1 MKTRLACAVCA
12 TAVATCATLPSSG
25 AGVNAFSYIQKGL
38 AACYDGV
45 ENAGAGVHDANA
57 TTWVDLTGN
66 GNDGTVASG
75 ITWAADGCVCTGG
88 VDTPVVI
95 GPSLAA
101 VTGSETFTVEFAG
114 KRATTGRGVLF
125 GQYPVNYSVN
135 LEYAGNGSGATDNS
149 LRQHFLRSLD
159 GSETLDQR
167 TTRASLTYANGDSAT
182 LALTTAPTERGLWK
196 NGVLGVFSDT
206 SKSERPIVNR
216 VTDCNSCIGG
226 DFRGGNAVT
235 FIGTCNACRLYDRV
249 LTQGELAV
257 NAAVDAVRF
266 RGADPATL
274 TLPIGWS
281 FDAQT
286 NLLATVTVAASGGG
300 TMHIAG
306 GAAGATVSTNVVQ
319 DGTSVPLTVTAVPDA
334 GFEFVTWGGDM
345 DAIMSVNGNEAT
357 VRCIEPTAIYA
368 VFRPDTPP
376 TASTADY
383 DYVTN
388 GLVVWY
394 DGADN
399 AGVGVHDG
407 ATSIWTDI
415 SGNGRD
421 ATLNA
426 NLGWVANGWTN
437 NANCYPV
444 ALGTAANTAVANVLN
459 SNTFTVEFMA
469 RPTRTNSRENY
480 FASYNTGGFGIEHN
494 SSSKTLGQ
502 IRLWFN
508 GNPDYDTDVTQVAGE
523 SAVFTVVAN
532 ASSQKLYKNGQLA
545 FTGTRSIANNKMLA
559 TATYYIGND
568 ASRPNNAFKGT
579 FHSFRVYNRQLT
591 AEEVAQNAAADRARL
606 LESGAT
612 SWTNA
617 TGGAWL
623 DADAWDYG
631 VPNVFTPAA
640 LTRAGAT
647 KTVTVAEHVPAI
659 TNVTIANG
667 PGTTQVRVADGG
679 RLPAENAIVSIGK
692 GGELKV
698 ESGGRVDYDGG
709 GASFDKSHATIS
721 VADGGKLS
729 VAGGTV
735 DLVNFKGKLV
745 ASGSGT
751 DTGIVSIASG
761 TLRIASD
768 DSINSVQAILGGRLE
783 MTGGQLVVERTAPFS
798 DTYLR
803 ITDGG
808 LVEMSGDAQ
817 MLYKENGVA
826 FGNGTFHLRDHASVC
841 AKLTWDGGNNTPSSQ
856 ERVRIAPTSGKTAMV
871 TVDDDATI
879 VIDGHQ
885 TFFYVNYGT
894 DGSRAILNWNSS
906 QKLDVVHTFAVGY
919 VRGYAEVNLTR
930 GQIRGGGYGFR
941 VAQSGIQP
949 VEGNVVTGVVN
960 ITGGSVL
967 NSGSWTSADS
977 VQGLIVGAGA
987 VTSLTIPGFYRGT
1000 IRLSG
1005 GAVTNTSCYTGVGVG
1020 VAEGDVV
1027 QTGGEFRHQ
1036 VATHEM
1042 IVGAWGGEG
1051 RYILSNGVAS
1061 AMSDV
1066 FVGGATTNLLY
1077 EKPYALYK
1085 VCPVTNHCAKGLLLV
1100 AGGSFSTEKTLW
1112 VSQDGA
1118 GVLEIG
1124 PAGSVTAANVA
1135 FTNTPAAL
1143 TGGTDL
1149 AAKVRFTCGP
1159 ASVGTVSTPGVLT
1172 IGPGATLEVD
1182 STALEDHGVFP
1193 LISFG
1198 TCEGDFA
1205 SVSVTGRGAVVKTAN
1220 GYVLDRTAGTVLI
1233 FR

>member
-1 MKTRLACAVCA
+1 MSQNRMIGFLI
-12 TAVATCATLPSSG
+12 VAASSAALPAWG
-25 AGVNAFSYIQKGL
+25 EGLNAFSYIKRGL
-38 AACYDGV
+38 AACYDGI

-75 ITWAADGCVCTGG
+75 ITWAADGWVCTGG
-88 VDTPVVI
+88 VDTPVVV
-95 GPSLAA
+95 GPGLAA

-114 KRATTGRGVLF
+114 RRATTGRGVLF
-125 GQYPVNYSVN
+125 GQYAVNYSVN

-149 LRQHFLRSLD
+149 LRLHFLRSLD

-206 SKSERPIVNR
+206 SKSARPIVNR
-216 VTDCNSCIGG
+216 VTSCNSCIGG
-226 DFRGGNAVT
+226 DFRGGSGVT

-266 RGADPATL
+266 RGADPATF
-274 TLPIGWS
+274 TLPSGWL

-286 NLLATVTVAASGGG
+286 NLVKTVTATALGGTVSLGGGPAAATVV
-300 TMHIAG
+300 
-306 GAAGATVSTNVVQ
+306 TNVVQ
-319 DGTSVPLTVTAVPDA
+319 DASSPTLTFTATPDA
-334 GFEFVTWGGDM
+334 GYEFVTWGGDM
-345 DAIMSVNGNEAT
+345 EAVVSVNGCEVT
-357 VRCIEPTAIYA
+357 VRVDEPVSICA
-368 VFRPDTPP
+368 VFRPGTPP

-407 ATSIWTDI
+407 ATSTWTDL

-437 NANCYPV
+437 SANCYPV

-494 SSSKTLGQ
+494 SSMKTLGQ

-532 ASSQKLYKNGQLA
+532 ASNQKLYKNGQLA
-545 FTGTRSIANNKMLA
+545 FTGTRTIANNKMLS

-623 DADAWDYG
+623 DAGAWDYG
-631 VPNVFTPAA
+631 VPNVFTPAT
-640 LTRAGAT
+640 LTREGAS

-667 PGTTQVRVADGG
+667 TGTTQVRVADGG
-679 RLPAENAIVSIGK
+679 RLSVENAIVSIGK

-709 GASFDKSHATIS
+709 GASFDTSHATIS
-721 VADGGKLS
+721 VADGGKL
-729 VAGGTV
+729 VVDGGTV
-735 DLVNFKGKLV
+735 DLADFKGRLV

-761 TLRIASD
+761 TLRITSD
-768 DSINSVQAILGGRLE
+768 SPFNAVQAILGGRLE
-783 MTGGQLVVERTAPFS
+783 MTGGQLVVERTIPFT
-798 DTYLR
+798 DTFLR

-808 LVEMSGDAQ
+808 HVEMSGDAQ
-817 MLYKENGVA
+817 MLYKENSVA
-826 FGNGTFHLRDHASVC
+826 FGNGTFHLRDHASVRTS
-841 AKLTWDGGNNTPSSQ
+841 LTWNGVNTS
-856 ERVRIAPTSGKTAMV
+856 PTSQARIRIVPTGGKTSVV
-871 TVDDDATI
+871 TVDDDATL
-879 VIDGHQ
+879 VVDGVQ
-885 TFFYVNYGT
+885 SFFYVNHNTEGA
-894 DGSRAILNWNSS
+894 RAILNWNSS
-906 QKLDVVHTFAVGY
+906 QKLDLAHTVAVGY
-919 VRGYAEVNLTR
+919 MRGYGEVNLTR

-967 NSGSWTSADS
+967 NSGSWTGVDC
-977 VQGLIVGAGA
+977 VQGLIVGAGT
-987 VTSLTIPGFYRGT
+987 VTSLTNPGFYRGT
-1000 IRLSG
+1000 IKLSG

-1051 RYILSNGVAS
+1051 RFIMSNGVAS
-1061 AMSDV
+1061 AQSDV
-1066 FVGGATTNLLY
+1066 FVGGASTNLLY
-1077 EKPYALYK
+1077 GKPYALYT
-1085 VCPVTNHCAKGLLLV
+1085 VCPVTNHCAKGLLRV
-1100 AGGSFSTEKTLW
+1100 AGGTFSTEKTLW
-1112 VSQDGA
+1112 VSQGGA

-1124 PAGSVTAANVA
+1124 PAGSVTAANVTL
-1135 FTNTPAAL
+1135 TNTPAVL
-1143 TGGTDL
+1143 TGGADL
-1149 AAKVRFTCGP
+1149 AAKVRFTFGP
-1159 ASVGTVSTPGVLT
+1159 QGVGTVTTSGALT

-1182 STALEDHGVFP
+1182 STALEARGIFP

-1198 TCEGDFA
+1198 SCEGDFA
-1205 SVSVTGRGAVVKTAN
+1205 SITVTGHGAVVKRAG
-1220 GYVLDRTAGTVLI
+1220 GYVLDRAARTMVI
-1233 FR
+1233 IR